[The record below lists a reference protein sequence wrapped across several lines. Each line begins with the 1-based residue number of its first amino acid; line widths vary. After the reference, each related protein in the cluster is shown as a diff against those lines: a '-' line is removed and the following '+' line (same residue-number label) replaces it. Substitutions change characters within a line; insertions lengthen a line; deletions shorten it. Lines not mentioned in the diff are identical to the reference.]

1 MMSLIF
7 VKHMAFFIPL
17 IFVTLY
23 QFYSIISSV
32 LFTKFHYEHG
42 SMLRNYR
49 IREKKIFCIYG
60 YFSVS
65 VYFKGGKKL
74 HL

>member
-1 MMSLIF
+1 
-7 VKHMAFFIPL
+7 MAFFIPL